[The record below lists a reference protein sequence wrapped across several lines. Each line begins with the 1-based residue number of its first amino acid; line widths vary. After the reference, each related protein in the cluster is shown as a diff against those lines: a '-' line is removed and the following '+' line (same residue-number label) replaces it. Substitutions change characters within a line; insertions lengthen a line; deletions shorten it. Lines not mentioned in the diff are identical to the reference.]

1 MHRATRLLALAP
13 GAAGPRRRVVCALA
27 AAVLVGGSLAAAGAS
42 EAGEPPRLTEK
53 GGRHA
58 LLVDGEPFL
67 MLVAQANNSSNYAAA
82 LPQVWPAVEFLH
94 ANTLQM
100 PVAWEQIEPEEGR
113 FDFSFVDT
121 LLSGARERSVRL
133 ILLWFATWKNNA
145 PKYAPL
151 WVRQDNERF
160 PRVVTKEG
168 ELRDSLSP
176 VFQETLDADRKA
188 FVALMEHLKQVD
200 AQHTVIMVQT
210 ENETGTYRSVR
221 DYSPEAERLFRGP
234 VPDTLVKAL
243 GRSGGTW
250 ADVFGQDADE
260 YFHAWHIGRYV
271 DQVAAAGK
279 AVKALPMYVNAAL
292 RDPLGPQDPY
302 TYSSGGPTHNVLD
315 VWKAA
320 APSIDFIS
328 PDIYMREH
336 EKVTAILDH
345 YGRPDN
351 ALFVAEIG
359 SDLPFARYLFPVLG
373 RGGIGFA
380 PFGVDYT
387 GYSNYPL
394 GAREV
399 TEETLEPFAEDYRV
413 FAPMARV
420 WARLA
425 WAGPTWGVAKPDDG
439 APQEI
444 DLGDWNARIEY
455 GQWQFG
461 MEEWFPEADEPAVAG
476 EPVGGAVIAR
486 LGPEEYLVV
495 GRHARVTF
503 VRPDTGDGRHG
514 FVARVEEGHYEGP
527 QWVFE
532 RVWNGDQTDYGL
544 NFTARPQVLRV
555 TLATY

>member
-1 MHRATRLLALAP
+1 MRRTRHLLTQSP
-13 GAAGPRRRVVCALA
+13 GSDISRRRAARALLA
-27 AAVLVGGSLAAAGAS
+27 AALVACLGAAGAS
-42 EAGEPPRLTEK
+42 EAGEPPRLVEK
-53 GGRHA
+53 GGRHV

-67 MLVAQANNSSNYAAA
+67 MLVAQANNSSNYPAA
-82 LPQVWPAVEFLH
+82 LPQVWPAVEFLR

-100 PVAWEQIEPEEGR
+100 PIAWEQIEPEEGR

-121 LLSGARERSVRL
+121 LLSGARERSLRL
-133 ILLWFATWKNNA
+133 VLLWFATWKNNA
-145 PKYAPL
+145 PGYAPA
-151 WVRQDNERF
+151 WVRRDNRRF

-176 VFQETLDADRKA
+176 VFQQTLDADRKA
-188 FVALMEHLKQVD
+188 FVALLEHLKRVD
-200 AQHTVIMVQT
+200 PQHTVIMVQP

-234 VPDTLVKAL
+234 APDVLVEAL
-243 GRSGGTW
+243 GRSAGTW
-250 ADVFGQDADE
+250 AEAFGQDADE

-271 DQVAAAGK
+271 DEVAAAGK
-279 AVKALPMYVNAAL
+279 SVKALPMYVNAAL
-292 RDPLGPQDPY
+292 RDPIGPQDPY

-328 PDIYMREH
+328 PDIYMPEQ
-336 EKVTAILDH
+336 EKVMAVLDH

-351 ALFVAEIG
+351 PLFVAEIG
-359 SDLPFARYLFPVLG
+359 SDLAFARYLFPVLG

-380 PFGVDYT
+380 PFGIDYT
-387 GYSNYPL
+387 GYSNHPL

-399 TEETLEPFAEDYRV
+399 TEETLRPFAENFRV

-425 WAGPTWGVAKPDDG
+425 WEGPTWGVARPDDG
-439 APQEI
+439 ARQEI
-444 DLGDWNARIEY
+444 DLGDWTARVEY

-461 MEEWFPEADEPAVAG
+461 MGEWFPDADKPPTAT

-486 LGPEEYLVV
+486 LGPGEYLVV

-503 VRPDTGDGRHG
+503 VRPDTGDGTHG
-514 FVARVEEGHYEGP
+514 FVARVEEGHYEGS
-527 QWVFE
+527 QWVLD